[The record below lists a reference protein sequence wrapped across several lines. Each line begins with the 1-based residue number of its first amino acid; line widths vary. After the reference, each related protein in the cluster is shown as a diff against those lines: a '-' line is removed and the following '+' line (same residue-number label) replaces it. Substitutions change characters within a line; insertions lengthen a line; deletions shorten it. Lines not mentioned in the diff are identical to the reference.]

1 MKRIR
6 LIAPLACCVWA
17 GVSKAQ
23 TEYVSDLKKLPAHP
37 RILLLKGEEKPL
49 MKQIGKDAIWTQ
61 VHRNILAEADAIV
74 KLPPS
79 ERIKEGR
86 RLLGVS
92 RENLRRIFYLSYA
105 YRTTRRKE
113 YLERAEKEMLKTAS
127 FEDWNPS
134 HFLDVAEM
142 TMAMAI
148 GYDWLYPA
156 LSAASR
162 RTIREAI
169 VQKGLMPSLDP
180 KGGNWWIDGS
190 NNWNQVCHA
199 GMAYGAL
206 AVAEDAPETA
216 LRVVNR
222 AIDKIRIPMA
232 HYAPDGA
239 YPEGIGYWEYGTSFN
254 VMFLSAVEKLFGST
268 FGLDGLPG
276 FLGTGEYAR
285 QMVTPSLHTFSYA
298 DNGIRQGVNST
309 IFWFYSRTKDASLLY
324 QQAQM
329 LKDAKNRSYLRNR
342 LLPSMLVW
350 GAGVSLENV
359 PVPEPLF
366 WVAGGD
372 NPVCTMRS
380 SWEDPGAVYVGV
392 KAGSPNVSHG
402 HMDVGSFVLEAAGVR
417 WALDLGMENYNRL
430 EQRGIDLWNMKQ
442 ESQRWDVFRYNNRV
456 HNTLT
461 FNDRLQNVS
470 GACTWM
476 AVSGD
481 TCRMSVETDLTPV
494 YAPQVKSA
502 VRRVTLADGA
512 SVVVEDRIKTTGRF
526 TKLRWSMA
534 TEAEPEIVSSNSLLL
549 RKDGKQLLLTVE
561 APVAVKIRTWPA
573 ESENS
578 FDSPNPGISIVGFE
592 ADLKANADQNFT
604 VRLVPGGGEK
614 VSGGEGIRPVFAF
627 ASAQLRQ
634 AMQEADRIRARKDAS
649 IGKLP
654 SPRNIQDDGS
664 LRLVG
669 PRDWCSGFFPGE
681 LWYMYEYTGDAFWKE
696 KAREY
701 TAPLEVLKDY
711 RGTHDLGFMLY
722 CSFGNGYRLDPS
734 PRYKE
739 VLLQGARSLASRF
752 HPVTGCIRSWDHNK
766 DKWQYPV
773 IIDNMM
779 NLEYLFEATRLSGDS
794 SFYRMAVS
802 HADVTLRN
810 HFRKDFSSYHVV
822 DYDTISGKIL
832 HRQTHQGI
840 TDESAWARGQAWGLY
855 GFTMCYRETGNKAY
869 LEQARRIAGFIF
881 SHKNL
886 PRDLVPYWDYDAPG
900 IPAEPRDVS
909 AAAITASAL
918 YELSQLT
925 EDGARYREL
934 ADRIVQTLIR
944 SYRVAPGSFHGFLLR
959 SSTGHKTRYSEV
971 NVPIVYAD
979 YYFLEAL
986 IRKNRLESGKPV
998 VRQGARE
1005 VGLQSK

>member
-6 LIAPLACCVWA
+6 LITLVWCCVWA
-17 GVSKAQ
+17 GMSIARA
-23 TEYVSDLKKLPAHP
+23 EYVTDLKKLPAHP
-37 RILLLKGEEKPL
+37 RLLLLKGEEKTL
-49 MKQIGKDAIWTQ
+49 SKQIANDATWTH
-61 VHRNILAEADAIV
+61 VHRNILDEADAIV
-74 KLPPS
+74 KLPPN

-105 YRTTRRKE
+105 YRMTRRKE
-113 YLERAEKEMLKTAS
+113 YLERAEKEMLKAAS

-148 GYDWLYPA
+148 GYDWLFPA
-156 LSAASR
+156 LPASSKQ
-162 RTIREAI
+162 TIREAI
-169 VQKGLMPSLDP
+169 IRKGLMPSLDP

-206 AVAEDAPETA
+206 AVAEDAPEMA
-216 LRVVNR
+216 LGIVNR

-254 VMFLSAVEKLFGST
+254 VMFLSAVEKLFHSMY
-268 FGLDGLPG
+268 GLDELPG

-285 QMVTPSLHTFSYA
+285 QMLTPSLYTFSYA

-309 IFWFYSRTKDASLLY
+309 IFWFYTRTKDASLLY
-324 QQAQM
+324 QQAGM
-329 LKDAKNRSYLRNR
+329 LKNEKDRSYLRNR

-366 WVAGGD
+366 WAAGGD

-380 SWEDPGAVYVGV
+380 SWEDPEAVYVGV
-392 KAGSPNVSHG
+392 KAGSPDVSHA
-402 HMDVGSFVLEAAGVR
+402 HMDVGSFVLEAGGVR
-417 WALDLGMENYNRL
+417 WAVDLGMENYNRL
-430 EQRGIDLWNMKQ
+430 EQRGVDLWNMKQ

-470 GACTWM
+470 GKCTWKTL
-476 AVSGD
+476 SGD
-481 TCRMSVETDLTPV
+481 PRRMSAETDLTPV
-494 YAPQVKSA
+494 YAPHVKSA
-502 VRRVTLADGA
+502 VRTVSLVDGS
-512 SVVVEDRIKTTGRF
+512 SVVVEDRIRTTGRF

-534 TEAEPEIVSSNSLLL
+534 TEAEPEIVSSNTLLL
-549 RKDGKQLLLTVE
+549 RQGGKHLLLTVE
-561 APVAVKIRTWPA
+561 APVAITIKTWPA

-578 FDSPNPGISIVGFE
+578 FDSPNPGICIVGFE
-592 ADLKANADQNFT
+592 ADLKANADHAFA
-604 VRLVPGGGEK
+604 VRLVPGEGEK
-614 VSGGEGIRPVFAF
+614 IAGGEGVKPVFEF
-627 ASAQLRQ
+627 ASGQLRK
-634 AMQEADRIRARKDAS
+634 AIEEAGRVRARKKAAFD
-649 IGKLP
+649 KLL

-664 LRLVG
+664 LRLVA
-669 PRDWCSGFFPGE
+669 PKDWCSGFFPGE
-681 LWYMYEYTGDAFWKE
+681 LWYMYEYTGDTFWKE

-701 TAPLEVLKDY
+701 TAPLAALKEY
-711 RGTHDLGFMLY
+711 KGTHDLGFMLY

-734 PRYKE
+734 PAYKE
-739 VLLQGARSLASRF
+739 VLLEGARSLASRF
-752 HPVTGCIRSWDHNK
+752 HPATGSIRSWDHNK

-802 HADVTLRN
+802 HADATMKN
-810 HFRKDFSSYHVV
+810 HFREDFSSYHVV
-822 DYDTISGKIL
+822 DYDTISGKVL
-832 HRQTHQGI
+832 RKQTHQGFA
-840 TDESAWARGQAWGLY
+840 DSSAWARGQAWGLY

-869 LEQARRIAGFIF
+869 LEQACRIAGFIF

-886 PRDLVPYWDYDAPG
+886 PRDLVPYWDYDAPH

-909 AAAITASAL
+909 AAAIAASAL
-918 YELSQLT
+918 YELSQLA
-925 EDGARYREL
+925 DNGMQYKAL
-934 ADRIVQTLIR
+934 ADRIVETLSR

-959 SSTGHKTRYSEV
+959 SSTGHKTQYSEV

-986 IRKNRLESGKPV
+986 VRKNRLESGKPV
-998 VRQGARE
+998 V
-1005 VGLQSK
+1005 